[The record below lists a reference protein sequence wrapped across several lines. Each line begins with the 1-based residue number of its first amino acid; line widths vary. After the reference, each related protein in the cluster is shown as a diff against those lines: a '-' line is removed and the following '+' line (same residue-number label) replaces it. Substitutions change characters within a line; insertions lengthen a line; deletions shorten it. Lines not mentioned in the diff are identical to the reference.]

1 MLRTITMLL
10 HQVFEDYHIYYRA
23 HIHHGQLN
31 KYLG

>member
-23 HIHHGQLN
+23 HPSWAAQ
-31 KYLG
+31 